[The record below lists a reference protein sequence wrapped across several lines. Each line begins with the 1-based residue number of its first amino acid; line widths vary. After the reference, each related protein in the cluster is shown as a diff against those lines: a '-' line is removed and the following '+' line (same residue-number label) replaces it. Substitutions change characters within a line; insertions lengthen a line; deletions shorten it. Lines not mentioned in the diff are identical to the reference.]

1 LAASEERMRL
11 AMLATNDVIWDWN
24 VVTDQQTWSGAARAV
39 FGWTDIVDRQQTAA
53 WWLERVHA
61 DDRERVLEEFHRALG
76 DAQVRRWEDEYRFLH
91 LDGQLSLG
99 GRPRHH
105 PARRQ
110 WPRPAHGRRHA
121 GHHRAPAHDDRMR
134 QLSLAVEQ
142 SSNGILI
149 TDLAGKI
156 EYANAAFAASSGYAA
171 DELLGRNPSF
181 LQSGQTPRET
191 YEDLWRTLAEG

>member
-1 LAASEERMRL
+1 MTAPPSC
-11 AMLATNDVIWDWN
+11 ATLN
-24 VVTDQQTWSGAARAV
+24 G
-39 FGWTDIVDRQQTAA
+39 
-53 WWLERVHA
+53 
-61 DDRERVLEEFHRALG
+61 RALRMVG
-76 DAQVRRWEDEYRFLH
+76 AMQDIT
-91 LDGQLSLG
+91 
-99 GRPRHH
+99 
-105 PARRQ
+105 
-110 WPRPAHGRRHA
+110 
-121 GHHRAPAHDDRMR
+121 RAPAHDDRMR

-191 YEDLWRTLAEG
+191 YEDLWRTLGEG